1 MPIFPESSTIGD
13 QIRLRRSSRNHFDSH
28 YLHRHQLDPAAA
40 AETDPNPQLSRPAKS
55 TTISSLFISPFSAN
69 STEPPSVTI
78 ANNNSSVGV
87 KKKGTA
93 AFRGLG
99 CAAGAARQV
108 SVPAVIRSSA
118 EWDGKKVKKKMKKK
132 ALVASPAPPPPQQQR
147 RKMSEQQGVSEER
160 SSSGEGICGGLN
172 SQGNCMVIQDVWCG
186 PGIGFSGDAVVDSVD
201 CVVTRRNL
209 PSARGRI
216 DVEKFINS
224 RERER
229 ERERP
234 CLTSRRAAPA
244 DPEAFSFWD
253 AEPAAFAAV
262 RPEPELFGTTRY
274 YRHFRRAPPDG
285 LAEVLMLQNG
295 FVMGGRMDRFSDW
308 RLDIDDM
315 SYEQLLELGDKIGHV
330 STGLKE
336 DEIAHCI
343 RKFKL
348 SGLNGL
354 SSHNIKVT
362 LEKKC
367 SVCQEEYEGDDEVGK
382 LECGH
387 GFHIQCI
394 KQWLAYKNK
403 CPVCKTEPLA
413 RRS

>member
-1 MPIFPESSTIGD
+1 MPVFPESSTIGD
-13 QIRLRRSSRNHFDSH
+13 QIRLRRSSRNHFNSH

-78 ANNNSSVGV
+78 ANNNTSVGV

-132 ALVASPAPPPPQQQR
+132 AQQR

-160 SSSGEGICGGLN
+160 SSSDGLN

-229 ERERP
+229 
-234 CLTSRRAAPA
+234 SRRAAPA

-253 AEPAAFAAV
+253 AEPAAFATV

-274 YRHFRRAPPDG
+274 YRRAPPDG

-295 FVMGGRMDRFSDW
+295 FVMGGRMDRFSAW

-348 SGLNGL
+348 SVLNEL
-354 SSHNIKVT
+354 SSHNIKVI

>member
-1 MPIFPESSTIGD
+1 MD
-13 QIRLRRSSRNHFDSH
+13 SR
-28 YLHRHQLDPAAA
+28 
-40 AETDPNPQLSRPAKS
+40 
-55 TTISSLFISPFSAN
+55 
-69 STEPPSVTI
+69 
-78 ANNNSSVGV
+78 
-87 KKKGTA
+87 
-93 AFRGLG
+93 
-99 CAAGAARQV
+99 
-108 SVPAVIRSSA
+108 
-118 EWDGKKVKKKMKKK
+118 
-132 ALVASPAPPPPQQQR
+132 
-147 RKMSEQQGVSEER
+147 
-160 SSSGEGICGGLN
+160 GE
-172 SQGNCMVIQDVWCG
+172 
-186 PGIGFSGDAVVDSVD
+186 VDSV
-201 CVVTRRNL
+201 C
-209 PSARGRI
+209 PP
-216 DVEKFINS
+216 
-224 RERER
+224 
-229 ERERP
+229 RP
-234 CLTSRRAAPA
+234 T
-244 DPEAFSFWD
+244 FSFWD
-253 AEPAAFAAV
+253 AEPAAFATV

-274 YRHFRRAPPDG
+274 YRRAPPDG

-295 FVMGGRMDRFSDW
+295 FVMGGRMDRFSAW

-348 SGLNGL
+348 SVLNEL
-354 SSHNIKVT
+354 SSHNIKVI